1 MILLFKKKG
10 FLRFLSAIET
20 SNMITRLLLRAGLS
34 IEYSEGFHPKPK
46 ISFLDTTATGVIDLA
61 LYVSVKLEDENI
73 EVEPVKES
81 IREHL
86 PVGLE
91 LVNVYKSDVNLN
103 SIVTGYQYTVFS
115 KNVPDF
121 KKEVQKHS
129 GKRFLPINNVKN
141 MQVILKKDIHV
152 VEYIVERDKI
162 FNPYLIDGIFL
173 AVRRKALVGE
183 KDLSYM
189 LSLNGGTV
197 YEGARS

>member
-86 PVGLE
+86 PAGLE
-91 LVNVYKSDVNLN
+91 LVNVYRSDVNLN

>member
-86 PVGLE
+86 PAGLE

-141 MQVILKKDIHV
+141 MHVILKKDIHV

>member
-81 IREHL
+81 ISEHL
-86 PVGLE
+86 PAGLE

-121 KKEVQKHS
+121 KKEVQKRS